1 MSSERPARDP
11 HFATPRFLATPGMTK
26 IKGAPPRSAPSGQT
40 VVNRLL
46 HVLVDE
52 LRHLEHRDLALAAE
66 DRAELVVRVD
76 HAALLLVLQ
85 AVPLD
90 VLPQLLGHFRSR
102 NRAVSDDCAKRSVDL
117 HGPHEGGI
125 GFALRATTLRRLL
138 ARALLGALTPTLFRA
153 ALLLLGRHALSWS
166 W

>member
-1 MSSERPARDP
+1 MSFRAASEGSALRDVRIPRYARND
-11 HFATPRFLATPGMTK
+11 K
-26 IKGAPPRSAPSGQT
+26 NKGRTASQCAPGQT

-90 VLPQLLGHFRSR
+90 VLPQLLGHFRSW
-102 NRAVSDDCAKRSVDL
+102 NRAVSDHCAERSVYL

-125 GFALRATTLRRLL
+125 GFALRATTLR
-138 ARALLGALTPTLFRA
+138 
-153 ALLLLGRHALSWS
+153 
-166 W
+166 